1 MGATASLLNAVD
13 ELAKSFNGQ
22 LLKPNDLD
30 YETARKVHN
39 GLIDKRP
46 VVIARCRGVAD
57 VVDAVRLA
65 RDEGL
70 GVAVRGGGHNVA
82 GRCTI
87 DGGMMIDLSQMK
99 GVHVDP
105 RARSARAQGGSTWNV
120 FNRET
125 QLHGLASTGGVV
137 SSTGIAGLTLG
148 GGFGYLAR
156 RFGLS
161 CDNLLSAELV
171 TADGELRT
179 ASASQNPDLF

>member
-87 DGGMMIDLSQMK
+87 DGGMMIDC
-99 GVHVDP
+99 
-105 RARSARAQGGSTWNV
+105 
-120 FNRET
+120 
-125 QLHGLASTGGVV
+125 
-137 SSTGIAGLTLG
+137 
-148 GGFGYLAR
+148 R
-156 RFGLS
+156 R
-161 CDNLLSAELV
+161 
-171 TADGELRT
+171 
-179 ASASQNPDLF
+179 

>member
-1 MGATASLLNAVD
+1 MHAAGFLAIGSRSRAGFRSAVTADKGAPMGAASLLSAVD

-99 GVHVDP
+99 GVYVDP
-105 RARSARAQGGSTWNV
+105 RARSARAQGERRSIST
-120 FNRET
+120 
-125 QLHGLASTGGVV
+125 
-137 SSTGIAGLTLG
+137 
-148 GGFGYLAR
+148 
-156 RFGLS
+156 
-161 CDNLLSAELV
+161 
-171 TADGELRT
+171 
-179 ASASQNPDLF
+179 